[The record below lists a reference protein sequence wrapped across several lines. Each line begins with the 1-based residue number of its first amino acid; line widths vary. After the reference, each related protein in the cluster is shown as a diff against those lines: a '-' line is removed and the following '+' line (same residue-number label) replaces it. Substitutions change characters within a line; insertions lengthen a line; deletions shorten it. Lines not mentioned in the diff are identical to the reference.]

1 MTTETTPPRRYA
13 LDAPTE
19 ESPTPTL
26 HLYDVIGED
35 LLGGTP
41 ARLVA
46 QDLDALG
53 DVPEIVVRLNSPGG
67 DVFEGIAIYNALVRH
82 PARVTVHVDGI
93 AASIASLVAMA
104 GDRTVVAENAMF
116 MVHRPWT
123 AVVGDAEEMRR
134 QAGTLDKAWSAMLAT
149 YQRRTGRR
157 AAKIEKDVADAG
169 GEWWLTAEEAVAAGF
184 ADAVEKT
191 AKKAQAFGL
200 ARFRRVPE
208 RLAASSDEGGVPAP
222 EPPRVVEIAP
232 PPVEGD
238 VPPPGMSRAARRR
251 VVEVLRL
258 SI

>member
-1 MTTETTPPRRYA
+1 MTTAQDRHRLYA
-13 LDAPTE
+13 LDAPTD
-19 ESPTPTL
+19 ESPTATL

-46 QDLDALG
+46 HDLDALG

-67 DVFEGIAIYNALVRH
+67 DVFEGVAIYNALVRH

-157 AAKIEKDVADAG
+157 AAKIEKAVADAG
-169 GEWWLTAEEAVAAGF
+169 GEWWMTAEEAVAAGF

-200 ARFRRVPE
+200 SRFRRVPE
-208 RLAASSDEGGVPAP
+208 RLAASSDDEHVPAAG
-222 EPPRVVEIAP
+222 PPCVLEIAP
-232 PPVEGD
+232 SPVEAD
-238 VPPPGMSRAARRR
+238 VPSPGMSRAARRR